1 MPFLKS
7 LDKDLQ
13 QTVLNQLRDQW
24 THSSTAIEGNTLSL
38 GDTKFILD
46 EGLTISGKP
55 IKEHNEIIG
64 HAKAIDLMYSM
75 IGREINK
82 ENIFLL
88 HKAIQTELIADIYKP
103 NGNWKVEQNGT
114 YALDEANKRIYIE
127 YAHPFYVDYLMNEV
141 IKYINFLHHT
151 KLTTKTAA
159 EAYAKIH
166 SGIVHIHPF
175 WDGNGRIARL
185 VSNLPILNSGLPP
198 IMIDQK
204 NRKEYIELLSKYQ
217 RIVGPINKQTGVW
230 PVKEQLHNFELFCIE
245 SYSMTHQIIDEAK
258 KQQKIRETNKPKAC

>member
-1 MPFLKS
+1 MIKMQFLES

-46 EGLTISGKP
+46 EGLTVSGKP
-55 IKEHNEIIG
+55 IKEHNEVIG

-75 IGREINK
+75 IGRKINK
-82 ENIFLL
+82 EDIFLL
-88 HKAIQTELIADIYKP
+88 HKAIQIELISDIYKP
-103 NGNWKVEQNGT
+103 NGDWKVEQNGT
-114 YALDEANKRIYIE
+114 YALDDSNKRVYIE
-127 YAHPFYVDYLMNEV
+127 YAHPYDVDFLMDEV
-141 IKYINFLHHT
+141 IQHINLVKNT
-151 KLTTKTAA
+151 KLTTKTAP
-159 EAYAKIH
+159 EVYANIH

-198 IMIDQK
+198 IIIDQK

-217 RIVGPINKQTGVW
+217 RIVGQIDKQTGVW
-230 PVKEQLHNFELFCIE
+230 PEQEKLHDFEDFCIK
-245 SYSMTHQIIDEAK
+245 SYSMTHKIIEEAK
-258 KQQKIRETNKPKAC
+258 KQQNIRKENYL